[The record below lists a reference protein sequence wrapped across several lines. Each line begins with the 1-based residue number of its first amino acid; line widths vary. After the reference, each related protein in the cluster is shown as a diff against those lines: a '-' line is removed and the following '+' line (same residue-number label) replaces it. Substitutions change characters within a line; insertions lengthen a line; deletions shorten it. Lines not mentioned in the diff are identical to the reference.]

1 MPGTTQQEFRD
12 SQNAISSYIAKYG
25 NYSTRNVAAARGT
38 RVLCSGSYDV
48 NAKIETNYSFV
59 EIFFNDQ
66 HIESTLYT
74 RYDNRYQVFDYDDEC
89 LTITAKDRSGN
100 DIEISIS

>member
-25 NYSTRNVAAARGT
+25 NYSTRNVAAVRGT
-38 RVLCSGSYDV
+38 RVLCNGSYDV

-59 EIFFNDQ
+59 DIYFNNPD
-66 HIESTLYT
+66 IDNVLFT

-89 LTITAKDRSGN
+89 LTITAKDRSGRS
-100 DIEISIS
+100 IEISIS